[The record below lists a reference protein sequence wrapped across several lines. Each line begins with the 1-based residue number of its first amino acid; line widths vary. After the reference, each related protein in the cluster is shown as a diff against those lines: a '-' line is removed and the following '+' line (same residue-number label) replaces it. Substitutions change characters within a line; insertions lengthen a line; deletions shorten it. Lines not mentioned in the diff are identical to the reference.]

1 MSDKDRQTQ
10 TTDRRRI
17 AYMKP
22 LLTTK
27 RSFFR
32 DWIRANAFIAGL
44 FCVVVLAFFFPE
56 PGAKGGM
63 ASCRISQRLGLSVD
77 HVSAGTVDA
86 ARKGETGCRQLAIT
100 YLNSKLTSV
109 SGQPLTVRNK
119 NMSRALAAAA
129 ALFGVPSGKNCR
141 FPWNWTRAYH
151 SFVNRR
157 WPSTMYGCRKT
168 ALCQKRISV
177 FGKWLRFFIS

>member
-56 PGAKGGM
+56 PGAKGGWLHAESLSDWGLALIM
-63 ASCRISQRLGLSVD
+63 FLQGLSMPLEKARQG
-77 HVSAGTVDA
+77 AGNW
-86 ARKGETGCRQLAIT
+86 RLPI
-100 YLNSKLTSV
+100 LNSKLT
-109 SGQPLTVRNK
+109 
-119 NMSRALAAAA
+119 A
-129 ALFGVPSGKNCR
+129 
-141 FPWNWTRAYH
+141 
-151 SFVNRR
+151 
-157 WPSTMYGCRKT
+157 
-168 ALCQKRISV
+168 
-177 FGKWLRFFIS
+177 